1 MASSTSAETPSPFN
15 AAFERL
21 KEVISQEDARTFA
34 STTMQD
40 VWKAARDIEHQL
52 EARRSLRGFRRLQM
66 FLTGIEQYSGVIETL
81 CNQTPYLP
89 YIWVSVSRRLSDI
102 THPYSRH
109 RLNLRYRSVCRL
121 FYIRVILSCWPLLNP
136 GGTLKSYTAGTER
149 GCRAGAW
156 RRWSSR

>member
-1 MASSTSAETPSPFN
+1 MGSNTSAAPPPPLI

-21 KEVISQEDARTFA
+21 KEVISQDDARTFA

-52 EARRSLRGFRRLQM
+52 EARRSLRGFRRLQT
-66 FLTGIEQYSGVIETL
+66 FLTGIEQYSKVIETL

-89 YIWVSVSRRLSDI
+89 YVWVSVSRRLFDI

-109 RLNLRYRSVCRL
+109 QLNSFYRSVGML
-121 FYIRVILSCWPLLNP
+121 VSISAMLIYWPFLNAWAHLSGTPP
-136 GGTLKSYTAGTER
+136 GRR
-149 GCRAGAW
+149 GVVGLSLEALVV
-156 RRWSSR
+156 

>member
-1 MASSTSAETPSPFN
+1 MASNTSAAPPPPFS

-21 KEVISQEDARTFA
+21 KEVISQDDARTFA

-52 EARRSLRGFRRLQM
+52 EARRSLRGFRRLQI
-66 FLTGIEQYSGVIETL
+66 FLTGIEQYSKVIETL

-89 YIWVSVSRRLSDI
+89 YVWVSVSRRMFDI

-109 RLNLRYRSVCRL
+109 QLNSCYRSVCML
-121 FYIRVILSCWPLLNP
+121 ISINAILIYWPFSNAWAHLSGTPP
-136 GGTLKSYTAGTER
+136 GRR
-149 GCRAGAW
+149 GVVGLSLEALVV
-156 RRWSSR
+156 

>member
-1 MASSTSAETPSPFN
+1 MASSTGAAPPPPFN

-52 EARRSLRGFRRLQM
+52 EARRSLRGFRRLKT
-66 FLTGIEQYSGVIETL
+66 FLTGIEQYSKVIETL

-89 YIWVSVSRRLSDI
+89 YIWVSASRGLFDM

-109 RLNLRYRSVCRL
+109 QLN
-121 FYIRVILSCWPLLNP
+121 
-136 GGTLKSYTAGTER
+136 
-149 GCRAGAW
+149 
-156 RRWSSR
+156 

>member
-1 MASSTSAETPSPFN
+1 MASSTGAVPTPLFN

-52 EARRSLRGFRRLQM
+52 EARRSLRGFRRLQT
-66 FLTGIEQYSGVIETL
+66 FLTGIEQYSKVMEIL

-89 YIWVSVSRRLSDI
+89 YIWVSVSLGLFDI

-109 RLNLRYRSVCRL
+109 QLNLCYRSVC
-121 FYIRVILSCWPLLNP
+121 ILSPLKP
-136 GGTLKSYTAGTER
+136 
-149 GCRAGAW
+149 
-156 RRWSSR
+156 